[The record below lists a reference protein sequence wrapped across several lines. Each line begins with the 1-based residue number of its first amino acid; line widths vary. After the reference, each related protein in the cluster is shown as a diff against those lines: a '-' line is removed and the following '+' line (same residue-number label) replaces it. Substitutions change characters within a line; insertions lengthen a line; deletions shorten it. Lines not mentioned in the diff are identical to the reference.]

1 MFTADQLREAQALRD
16 EAFAAEY
23 IGVKPGTLQVW
34 RSTKR
39 YPLPY
44 LKVGRLVRYRQSD
57 LDAFLKASVVGEVAA

>member
-1 MFTADQLREAQALRD
+1 MSTDNQLRTETEAAQVLD
-16 EAFAAEY
+16 
-23 IGVKPGTLQVW
+23 IKPGTLQVW

-57 LDAFLKASVVGEVAA
+57 LDAFLNGRLVGASQ